1 MSRIRNFVE
10 PFDLTLPYVLE
21 MIKLVPP
28 MQDVHGGVSIE
39 KANGPDDLQFLMLA
53 YLKQDKNDEL
63 RLEVNGTV
71 EDTTS
76 VKEGKETE
84 DTPLYL
90 APGLLRKGLNRVRI
104 LIKRISGNEE
114 ATPELVLFYK
124 TSPPGDTPPVMNLS
138 LNHRTID
145 AANADDVYAT
155 VDYNN
160 SQDHDKIFISCNGVI
175 VEHTR
180 LPGDP
185 SPLRIHIPKMKLIEG
200 GVSKTFPFKFRVVD
214 YVRNPSGPPTW
225 SDIVTADVDWNRVS
239 LSPPFLVD
247 PSLNPIDL
255 LKGEQV
261 VTVRV
266 QFDSSIPGQKAR
278 LVERYPLPGSSLF
291 APIEFNQN
299 HRANF
304 KLETSFLVKRR
315 GGPCGLYWELMDGD
329 DVIGESPDLV
339 LDILPIKE
347 DDPRLPTPTI
357 AGVTGP
363 VLEVSALTDPVL
375 VESTQWPLQK
385 RDQALWV
392 TLVGIDKDGKTVSLV
407 VRAGEPNKSTEGFS
421 VDVALEWFEEL
432 QDLSEV
438 KAICAVSL
446 DGNLDETKAVRL
458 PSRAYKI
465 SALAE
470 IVPEILQI
478 KDSIRDDI
486 ANGETTADTT
496 LIFSGKASNN
506 REIQLYDSDTKIG
519 PVILVSAN
527 GTWRQEIAALHLK
540 SHSITAKAQY
550 GGEASSTPPRT
561 FTVVDYVHE
570 NFDQLPQGNATETPV
585 MFIHGALFIS
595 TTMQSFPVKPGK
607 SLTLSSTDPK
617 NCTMTL
623 KSHYKRITLLMHTI
637 LSTAPLQILL
647 FNDQDMVGSYQ
658 YPYITG
664 STTKKFDFPIAAGF
678 NQIQFK
684 WSNSGYSTQT
694 QIDDVRL
701 YK

>member
-90 APGLLRKGLNRVRI
+90 EPGLLRKGLNRVRI

-175 VEHTR
+175 VEHVR
-180 LPGDP
+180 VAGDP
-185 SPLRIHIPKMKLIEG
+185 SSLRIQIPKSTLIEAG
-200 GVSKTFPFKFRVVD
+200 ASKTFPFKFRVID
-214 YVRNPSGPPTW
+214 YVNNSSGPPTW
-225 SDIVTADVDWNRVS
+225 SDSVTADVDWNRVS

-392 TLVGIDKDGKTVSLV
+392 TLVGIDKNGKTVSLA
-407 VRAGEPNKSTEGFS
+407 VRAGEPNDSAEGLLIEVPLVWFKNLKDASDLSLHVAVNLDSGNDMSEAIKLQVRSYQTKANAPLS
-421 VDVALEWFEEL
+421 VDQSLMTLHAIKFLYHRDTKEVTGNVEVRPAFGGELPYTYRSDDTSIASVSEHGKVTGFKTGTTTIHITDNALASVTFRVDVKNIFKIHVNYAEGVANQE
-432 QDLSEV
+432 QSSTYHQGV
-438 KAICAVSL
+438 
-446 DGNLDETKAVRL
+446 VRSWGGL
-458 PSRAYKI
+458 PPSR
-465 SALAE
+465 
-470 IVPEILQI
+470 VQEILN
-478 KDSIRDDI
+478 S
-486 ANGETTADTT
+486 TT
-496 LIFSGKASNN
+496 LTANFENVVHDLFGGKYFGQNFGAMLCS
-506 REIQLYDSDTKIG
+506 Y
-519 PVILVSAN
+519 
-527 GTWRQEIAALHLK
+527 
-540 SHSITAKAQY
+540 
-550 GGEASSTPPRT
+550 STPI
-561 FTVVDYVHE
+561 
-570 NFDQLPQGNATETPV
+570 TP
-585 MFIHGALFIS
+585 HGALYVGINANN
-595 TTMQSFPVKPGK
+595 TVHMATGIPP
-607 SLTLSSTDPK
+607 TDYYGMAIVP
-617 NCTMTL
+617 T
-623 KSHYKRITLLMHTI
+623 
-637 LSTAPLQILL
+637 
-647 FNDQDMVGSYQ
+647 
-658 YPYITG
+658 
-664 STTKKFDFPIAAGF
+664 
-678 NQIQFK
+678 
-684 WSNSGYSTQT
+684 
-694 QIDDVRL
+694 
-701 YK
+701 

>member
-363 VLEVSALTDPVL
+363 VLEVSTLTDPVL
-375 VESTQWPLQK
+375 LESSKWPLQK
-385 RDQALWV
+385 RNQALWI
-392 TLVGIDKDGKTVSLV
+392 TLVGTDKDEKEVSLV
-407 VRAGEPNKSTEGFS
+407 VRAGEPNDSAEGLLIEVPLVWFKNLKDASDLSLHVAVNLDNGNDQNEAMKLNTRTYNIKANAPLTVDETLMTLHAIKFLYPYGMKEVTGNVEDRPAFGGELPYTYRSDDPTIASVSESGKVTGLKTGTTTIRITDRALTSVTFRVDVKNVFRIRTNGVEGVAGSEYFS
-421 VDVALEWFEEL
+421 VYHQDVVRGWGGLPPTRAREILNSTTLSANFENIV
-432 QDLSEV
+432 QDLFGG
-438 KAICAVSL
+438 KYFGQKFGAMICSYS
-446 DGNLDETKAVRL
+446 N
-458 PSRAYKI
+458 P
-465 SALAE
+465 
-470 IVPEILQI
+470 
-478 KDSIRDDI
+478 
-486 ANGETTADTT
+486 TT
-496 LIFSGKASNN
+496 
-506 REIQLYDSDTKIG
+506 
-519 PVILVSAN
+519 P
-527 GTWRQEIAALHLK
+527 
-540 SHSITAKAQY
+540 
-550 GGEASSTPPRT
+550 
-561 FTVVDYVHE
+561 
-570 NFDQLPQGNATETPV
+570 
-585 MFIHGALFIS
+585 HGALYVGIN
-595 TTMQSFPVKPGK
+595 TNNTIHMATGIPP
-607 SLTLSSTDPK
+607 TDFYGMAIIP
-617 NCTMTL
+617 T
-623 KSHYKRITLLMHTI
+623 
-637 LSTAPLQILL
+637 
-647 FNDQDMVGSYQ
+647 
-658 YPYITG
+658 
-664 STTKKFDFPIAAGF
+664 
-678 NQIQFK
+678 
-684 WSNSGYSTQT
+684 
-694 QIDDVRL
+694 
-701 YK
+701 

>member
-1 MSRIRNFVE
+1 
-10 PFDLTLPYVLE
+10 
-21 MIKLVPP
+21 
-28 MQDVHGGVSIE
+28 
-39 KANGPDDLQFLMLA
+39 
-53 YLKQDKNDEL
+53 
-63 RLEVNGTV
+63 
-71 EDTTS
+71 
-76 VKEGKETE
+76 
-84 DTPLYL
+84 
-90 APGLLRKGLNRVRI
+90 
-104 LIKRISGNEE
+104 
-114 ATPELVLFYK
+114 
-124 TSPPGDTPPVMNLS
+124 
-138 LNHRTID
+138 
-145 AANADDVYAT
+145 
-155 VDYNN
+155 
-160 SQDHDKIFISCNGVI
+160 
-175 VEHTR
+175 
-180 LPGDP
+180 
-185 SPLRIHIPKMKLIEG
+185 
-200 GVSKTFPFKFRVVD
+200 
-214 YVRNPSGPPTW
+214 
-225 SDIVTADVDWNRVS
+225 
-239 LSPPFLVD
+239 
-247 PSLNPIDL
+247 
-255 LKGEQV
+255 
-261 VTVRV
+261 
-266 QFDSSIPGQKAR
+266 
-278 LVERYPLPGSSLF
+278 
-291 APIEFNQN
+291 
-299 HRANF
+299 
-304 KLETSFLVKRR
+304 
-315 GGPCGLYWELMDGD
+315 
-329 DVIGESPDLV
+329 
-339 LDILPIKE
+339 
-347 DDPRLPTPTI
+347 
-357 AGVTGP
+357 
-363 VLEVSALTDPVL
+363 
-375 VESTQWPLQK
+375 
-385 RDQALWV
+385 
-392 TLVGIDKDGKTVSLV
+392 VSLV

>member
-10 PFDLTLPYVLE
+10 PFELTLPYVLE

-407 VRAGEPNKSTEGFS
+407 VRAGEPNDSTQGFL
-421 VDVALEWFEEL
+421 VEVKLEWF
-432 QDLSEV
+432 
-438 KAICAVSL
+438 K
-446 DGNLDETKAVRL
+446 NLR
-458 PSRAYKI
+458 
-465 SALAE
+465 
-470 IVPEILQI
+470 
-478 KDSIRDDI
+478 
-486 ANGETTADTT
+486 
-496 LIFSGKASNN
+496 
-506 REIQLYDSDTKIG
+506 
-519 PVILVSAN
+519 
-527 GTWRQEIAALHLK
+527 
-540 SHSITAKAQY
+540 
-550 GGEASSTPPRT
+550 
-561 FTVVDYVHE
+561 
-570 NFDQLPQGNATETPV
+570 NAT
-585 MFIHGALFIS
+585 
-595 TTMQSFPVKPGK
+595 
-607 SLTLSSTDPK
+607 SLTLSAAINLDGSTDEINAVKLRTRLYTSQTTSPLEVDNSIMQLHAIK
-617 NCTMTL
+617 LLYHVGTKDVPGNFGKRQAKGGVLPYTYRSDDPSIASVTEDGTVAGL
-623 KSHYKRITLLMHTI
+623 K
-637 LSTAPLQILL
+637 
-647 FNDQDMVGSYQ
+647 
-658 YPYITG
+658 TG
-664 STTKKFDFPIAAGF
+664 STTIYITDKQNNKVSFAVDVKNIYKLYREVSESSGTTHSIHCQQVIKQVGGITTDRFGSVINNSTITANFVDVFKDLFSGIPSHLDLGYIISSYQEPITAYGAIYIGVDTAGRF
-678 NQIQFK
+678 HTSTALP
-684 WSNSGYSTQT
+684 SNGFTT
-694 QIDDVRL
+694 LAVIPI
-701 YK
+701 

>member
-363 VLEVSALTDPVL
+363 VLEVSTLTDPVL
-375 VESTQWPLQK
+375 LESSKWPLQK
-385 RDQALWV
+385 RNQALWI
-392 TLVGIDKDGKTVSLV
+392 TLVGTDKDEKEVSLV
-407 VRAGEPNKSTEGFS
+407 VRAGEPNDSAEGLLIEVPLVWFKNLKDASDLSLHVAVNLDNGNDQNEAMKLNTRTYNIKANAPLTVDETLMTLHAIKFLYPYGMKEVTGNVEDRPAFGGELPYTYRSDDPTIASVSESGKVTGLKTGTTTIRITDRALTSVTFRVDVKNVFRIRTNGVEGVAGSEYFS
-421 VDVALEWFEEL
+421 VYHQDVVRGWGGLPPTRAREILNSTTLSANFENVV
-432 QDLSEV
+432 QDLFGG
-438 KAICAVSL
+438 KYFGQKFGAMICSYS
-446 DGNLDETKAVRL
+446 N
-458 PSRAYKI
+458 P
-465 SALAE
+465 
-470 IVPEILQI
+470 
-478 KDSIRDDI
+478 
-486 ANGETTADTT
+486 TT
-496 LIFSGKASNN
+496 
-506 REIQLYDSDTKIG
+506 
-519 PVILVSAN
+519 P
-527 GTWRQEIAALHLK
+527 
-540 SHSITAKAQY
+540 
-550 GGEASSTPPRT
+550 
-561 FTVVDYVHE
+561 
-570 NFDQLPQGNATETPV
+570 
-585 MFIHGALFIS
+585 HGALYVGIN
-595 TTMQSFPVKPGK
+595 TNNTIHMATGIPP
-607 SLTLSSTDPK
+607 TDFYGMAIIP
-617 NCTMTL
+617 T
-623 KSHYKRITLLMHTI
+623 
-637 LSTAPLQILL
+637 
-647 FNDQDMVGSYQ
+647 
-658 YPYITG
+658 
-664 STTKKFDFPIAAGF
+664 
-678 NQIQFK
+678 
-684 WSNSGYSTQT
+684 
-694 QIDDVRL
+694 
-701 YK
+701 